1 MSSPFL
7 GVYCTMG
14 NTLPQHQCRTQLLN
28 FAACLTQTET
38 TLDLRHL
45 AVQRTKSLL
54 NSWHSYQHRRLSEA
68 LALFVAAALILFL
81 ALPLFAALPLFVT
94 PHSFEALPM
103 FVTLQSFVD
112 HLLFVARPLFV
123 FLSLSVAEGSPQ
135 LSSW

>member
-28 FAACLTQTET
+28 FASCLTQTET

-54 NSWHSYQHRRLSEA
+54 NSWHSYQHHQLSEA

-81 ALPLFAALPLFVT
+81 ALPLFAALPL
-94 PHSFEALPM
+94 